1 MGRWITAPPF
11 AHLPADAGQAAHW
24 LNETRKAH
32 ARDAQAPRYL
42 MRAYNGFSKGRA
54 ADRST

>member
-1 MGRWITAPPF
+1 
-11 AHLPADAGQAAHW
+11 LPADAGQAAHL

-32 ARDAQAPRYL
+32 ARDAQASRYL

-54 ADRST
+54 ADGST